1 MALIQKNINWK
12 PYEVIYSAGDEPDGL
27 YLIKEGIVE
36 LYTPEGLKLNEISD
50 NEIFGESSI
59 ILETKRTV
67 TAKTGKFNVFASFI
81 PKKNFLQLIEKNTAL
96 SAIIKKTQLR
106 LIDSN
111 HQSQE
116 LTNEIEKLASLIEK
130 TKSDTKKVDKIIED
144 IEKYYNCR
152 AYSKLLIGVHC
163 LIYVRCDE
171 DFQGK
176 GEVCQL
182 DCRKM
187 KDIHLKSQ

>member
-1 MALIQKNINWK
+1 MTLIQKNMNWK
-12 PYEVIYSAGDEPDGL
+12 PYEVIYSSGDEPDGV

-59 ILETKRTV
+59 ILTTKRTV
-67 TAKTGKFNVFASFI
+67 TAKTGKLNVFASFI
-81 PKKNFLQLIEKNTAL
+81 PKINFLQLIEKNVAL

-111 HQSQE
+111 NQSQE

-130 TKSDTKKVDKIIED
+130 TKSDTKKVDKIIEG
-144 IEKYYNCR
+144 IKKKLNSNKY
-152 AYSKLLIGVHC
+152 I
-163 LIYVRCDE
+163 D
-171 DFQGK
+171 
-176 GEVCQL
+176 
-182 DCRKM
+182 
-187 KDIHLKSQ
+187 

>member
-1 MALIQKNINWK
+1 MSLIQKNINWK

-81 PKKNFLQLIEKNTAL
+81 PKKNFLQLIKKNTAL
-96 SAIIKKTQLR
+96 SGIIKKTQLR

-144 IEKYYNCR
+144 IKKKLNSNKYM
-152 AYSKLLIGVHC
+152 
-163 LIYVRCDE
+163 D
-171 DFQGK
+171 
-176 GEVCQL
+176 
-182 DCRKM
+182 
-187 KDIHLKSQ
+187 

>member
-36 LYTPEGLKLNEISD
+36 LYTPEGLKLNEI
-50 NEIFGESSI
+50 GESSI

-144 IEKYYNCR
+144 IKKKLNSNKYM
-152 AYSKLLIGVHC
+152 
-163 LIYVRCDE
+163 D
-171 DFQGK
+171 
-176 GEVCQL
+176 
-182 DCRKM
+182 
-187 KDIHLKSQ
+187 

>member
-12 PYEVIYSAGDEPDGL
+12 PYEVIYSAGDELDGL

-81 PKKNFLQLIEKNTAL
+81 PKKNFLQLIEKNL
-96 SAIIKKTQLR
+96 
-106 LIDSN
+106 
-111 HQSQE
+111 
-116 LTNEIEKLASLIEK
+116 SLIH
-130 TKSDTKKVDKIIED
+130 I
-144 IEKYYNCR
+144 
-152 AYSKLLIGVHC
+152 
-163 LIYVRCDE
+163 
-171 DFQGK
+171 
-176 GEVCQL
+176 
-182 DCRKM
+182 
-187 KDIHLKSQ
+187 

>member
-1 MALIQKNINWK
+1 MILIQKNMNWK
-12 PYEVIYSAGDEPDGL
+12 PYEVIYSAGDEPDGV

-59 ILETKRTV
+59 ILTTKRTV
-67 TAKTGKFNVFASFI
+67 TAKTGKLNVFASFI
-81 PKKNFLQLIEKNTAL
+81 PKINFLQLIEKNVAL

-111 HQSQE
+111 NQSQE

-130 TKSDTKKVDKIIED
+130 TKSDTKKVDKIIEG
-144 IEKYYNCR
+144 IKKKLNSNKY
-152 AYSKLLIGVHC
+152 I
-163 LIYVRCDE
+163 D
-171 DFQGK
+171 
-176 GEVCQL
+176 
-182 DCRKM
+182 
-187 KDIHLKSQ
+187 

>member
-1 MALIQKNINWK
+1 MYSKWVALIQKNINWK

-144 IEKYYNCR
+144 IKKKLNSNKYM
-152 AYSKLLIGVHC
+152 
-163 LIYVRCDE
+163 D
-171 DFQGK
+171 
-176 GEVCQL
+176 
-182 DCRKM
+182 
-187 KDIHLKSQ
+187 

>member
-1 MALIQKNINWK
+1 MNWK
-12 PYEVIYSAGDEPDGL
+12 PYEVIYSAGDEPDGV

-59 ILETKRTV
+59 ILTTKRTV
-67 TAKTGKFNVFASFI
+67 TAKTGKLNVFASFI
-81 PKKNFLQLIEKNTAL
+81 PKINFLQLIEKNVAL

-111 HQSQE
+111 NQSQE

-144 IEKYYNCR
+144 IKKKLNSNKY
-152 AYSKLLIGVHC
+152 I
-163 LIYVRCDE
+163 D
-171 DFQGK
+171 
-176 GEVCQL
+176 
-182 DCRKM
+182 
-187 KDIHLKSQ
+187 

>member
-1 MALIQKNINWK
+1 MNWK
-12 PYEVIYSAGDEPDGL
+12 PYEVIYSAGDEPDGV

-59 ILETKRTV
+59 ILTTKRTV
-67 TAKTGKFNVFASFI
+67 TAKTGKLNVFASFI
-81 PKKNFLQLIEKNTAL
+81 PKINFLRLIEKNVAL

-111 HQSQE
+111 NQSQE

-130 TKSDTKKVDKIIED
+130 TKSDTKKVDKIIEG
-144 IEKYYNCR
+144 IKKKLNSNKY
-152 AYSKLLIGVHC
+152 I
-163 LIYVRCDE
+163 D
-171 DFQGK
+171 
-176 GEVCQL
+176 
-182 DCRKM
+182 
-187 KDIHLKSQ
+187 

>member
-59 ILETKRTV
+59 ILTTKRTV
-67 TAKTGKFNVFASFI
+67 TAKTGKLNVFASFI
-81 PKKNFLQLIEKNTAL
+81 PKKNLLQLIEKNIAL

-111 HQSQE
+111 NQSQE

-130 TKSDTKKVDKIIED
+130 TKSDTKKVDKIIEG
-144 IEKYYNCR
+144 IKK
-152 AYSKLLIGVHC
+152 KLNSNRYI
-163 LIYVRCDE
+163 D
-171 DFQGK
+171 
-176 GEVCQL
+176 
-182 DCRKM
+182 
-187 KDIHLKSQ
+187 

>member
-1 MALIQKNINWK
+1 MNWK
-12 PYEVIYSAGDEPDGL
+12 PYELIYSAGDEPDGV

-59 ILETKRTV
+59 ILTTKRTV
-67 TAKTGKFNVFASFI
+67 TAKTGKLNVFASFI
-81 PKKNFLQLIEKNTAL
+81 PKINFLQLIEKNVAL

-130 TKSDTKKVDKIIED
+130 TKSDTKKVDKIIEG
-144 IEKYYNCR
+144 IKKKLNSNKY
-152 AYSKLLIGVHC
+152 I
-163 LIYVRCDE
+163 D
-171 DFQGK
+171 
-176 GEVCQL
+176 
-182 DCRKM
+182 
-187 KDIHLKSQ
+187 

>member
-144 IEKYYNCR
+144 IKKKQNSNKYM
-152 AYSKLLIGVHC
+152 
-163 LIYVRCDE
+163 D
-171 DFQGK
+171 
-176 GEVCQL
+176 
-182 DCRKM
+182 
-187 KDIHLKSQ
+187 

>member
-1 MALIQKNINWK
+1 MALVQKNMNWQ
-12 PYEVIYSAGDEPDGL
+12 PYEVIYSAGDEPDGA

-59 ILETKRTV
+59 ILTTKRTV
-67 TAKTGKFNVFASFI
+67 TAKTGKLNVFASFI
-81 PKKNFLQLIEKNTAL
+81 PKKNLLQLIEKNIAL

-111 HQSQE
+111 NQSQE

-130 TKSDTKKVDKIIED
+130 TKSDTKKVDKIIEG
-144 IEKYYNCR
+144 IKK
-152 AYSKLLIGVHC
+152 KLNSNR
-163 LIYVRCDE
+163 YVD
-171 DFQGK
+171 
-176 GEVCQL
+176 
-182 DCRKM
+182 
-187 KDIHLKSQ
+187 

>member
-1 MALIQKNINWK
+1 MTLIQKNMNWK
-12 PYEVIYSAGDEPDGL
+12 PYEVIYSAGDEPDGV

-59 ILETKRTV
+59 ILTTKRTV
-67 TAKTGKFNVFASFI
+67 TAKTGKLNVFASFI
-81 PKKNFLQLIEKNTAL
+81 PKINFLQLIEKNVAL

-111 HQSQE
+111 NQSQE

-130 TKSDTKKVDKIIED
+130 TKSDTKKVDKIIEG
-144 IEKYYNCR
+144 IKKKLNSNKY
-152 AYSKLLIGVHC
+152 I
-163 LIYVRCDE
+163 D
-171 DFQGK
+171 
-176 GEVCQL
+176 
-182 DCRKM
+182 
-187 KDIHLKSQ
+187 

>member
-144 IEKYYNCR
+144 IKKKLNSTKYM
-152 AYSKLLIGVHC
+152 
-163 LIYVRCDE
+163 D
-171 DFQGK
+171 
-176 GEVCQL
+176 
-182 DCRKM
+182 
-187 KDIHLKSQ
+187 

>member
-1 MALIQKNINWK
+1 MTLIQKNMNWK
-12 PYEVIYSAGDEPDGL
+12 PYEVIYSAGDEPDGV

-59 ILETKRTV
+59 ILTTKRTV
-67 TAKTGKFNVFASFI
+67 TAKTGKLNVFASFI
-81 PKKNFLQLIEKNTAL
+81 PKINFLQLIEKNVAL

-111 HQSQE
+111 NQSQE

-130 TKSDTKKVDKIIED
+130 TKSDTKKVDKIIEG
-144 IEKYYNCR
+144 IK
-152 AYSKLLIGVHC
+152 K
-163 LIYVRCDE
+163 
-171 DFQGK
+171 K
-176 GEVCQL
+176 
-182 DCRKM
+182 
-187 KDIHLKSQ
+187 LKSNKYID

>member
-12 PYEVIYSAGDEPDGL
+12 PYDVIYSAGDEPDGL

-144 IEKYYNCR
+144 IKKKLNSNKYMY
-152 AYSKLLIGVHC
+152 
-163 LIYVRCDE
+163 
-171 DFQGK
+171 
-176 GEVCQL
+176 
-182 DCRKM
+182 
-187 KDIHLKSQ
+187 

>member
-1 MALIQKNINWK
+1 MALIQKNKNWK

-59 ILETKRTV
+59 ILTTKRTV
-67 TAKTGKFNVFASFI
+67 TAKTGKLNVFASFI
-81 PKKNFLQLIEKNTAL
+81 PKINFLQLIEKNVAL

-144 IEKYYNCR
+144 IKKKLNSNKY
-152 AYSKLLIGVHC
+152 I
-163 LIYVRCDE
+163 D
-171 DFQGK
+171 
-176 GEVCQL
+176 
-182 DCRKM
+182 
-187 KDIHLKSQ
+187 

>member
-67 TAKTGKFNVFASFI
+67 SAKTGIFKVFASFN

-144 IEKYYNCR
+144 IKKKLNSNKYM
-152 AYSKLLIGVHC
+152 
-163 LIYVRCDE
+163 D
-171 DFQGK
+171 
-176 GEVCQL
+176 
-182 DCRKM
+182 
-187 KDIHLKSQ
+187 

>member
-12 PYEVIYSAGDEPDGL
+12 PYEVIYSAGEEPDGL

-59 ILETKRTV
+59 ILATKRTV

-81 PKKNFLQLIEKNTAL
+81 PKKNFLQLIDKNPAL

-111 HQSQE
+111 NQSQE

-144 IEKYYNCR
+144 IKKKLNSNKYM
-152 AYSKLLIGVHC
+152 
-163 LIYVRCDE
+163 D
-171 DFQGK
+171 
-176 GEVCQL
+176 
-182 DCRKM
+182 
-187 KDIHLKSQ
+187 

>member
-1 MALIQKNINWK
+1 MALIQKNKNWK

-36 LYTPEGLKLNEISD
+36 LYTPEGLKLNEISN

-59 ILETKRTV
+59 ILATKRTV

-144 IEKYYNCR
+144 IKKKLNSNKYM
-152 AYSKLLIGVHC
+152 
-163 LIYVRCDE
+163 D
-171 DFQGK
+171 
-176 GEVCQL
+176 
-182 DCRKM
+182 
-187 KDIHLKSQ
+187 